1 MYLDRFGLTEKPF
14 EQTPDSRFLYLSE
27 QHGYALASVKFAVA
41 SRDPFV
47 VITGEVGSGKT
58 TLLNRALS
66 EFDDGIVA
74 ARLSHT
80 RLTGVELL
88 QLVLVELGVESFRMG
103 KAELVTT
110 LRRVVEGHAADGR
123 HVVIAIDEAQNL
135 SADALEE
142 LRLLTCIET
151 ERSKLLTVVLLGQPQ
166 LVDLLNSAG
175 LEQLRQR
182 CRLRIHIDE
191 LTAEEVGSY
200 LRHRMSVAGGH
211 YSHAF
216 APGVESLV
224 HELSGG
230 VPRLINLLCDTALT
244 ACTVDEHPQ
253 VNADVLAEV
262 TRELGW
268 AERTGVRVDPRPAAD
283 APPAGAGAAFPRL
296 RVTHR
301 GQAVPDFVLGAKRNL
316 LGRDP
321 QCAVPLESKFASR
334 RHAVI
339 AWEDDAWVLVDLN
352 STNGTVVNGRR
363 VARHRLADG
372 DVITIG
378 KYRLVF
384 AAGHEASAGT
394 GSPADSSAHPRPAL
408 GRFGLADR
416 G

>member
-27 QHGYALASVKFAVA
+27 QHSYALASVKFAVA

-66 EFDDGIVA
+66 EFDEGVVA

-80 RLTGVELL
+80 RLTDVELL
-88 QLVLVELGVESFRMG
+88 QLLLVELGIEPFRMG

-110 LRRVVEGHAADGR
+110 LRRVVEEHAAQGR
-123 HVVIAIDEAQNL
+123 HVVLAIDEAQNL
-135 SADALEE
+135 SADVLEE

-166 LVDLLNSAG
+166 LVPVLNSAG

-191 LTAEEVGSY
+191 LTADEVAHY
-200 LRHRMSVAGGH
+200 LRHRMSVAGGD
-211 YSHAF
+211 YRHAF
-216 APGVESLV
+216 APGVE
-224 HELSGG
+224 ELIHRLSSG

-244 ACTVDEHPQ
+244 ACTVDEHPH
-253 VNADVLAEV
+253 VTADVLMEV

-268 AERTGVRVDPRPAAD
+268 AERTGVRLDPWPATTAVS
-283 APPAGAGAAFPRL
+283 PPPDEPGLFPRL

-301 GQAVPDFVLGAKRNL
+301 GERAPDFVLSAQRNL
-316 LGRDP
+316 IGRDFR
-321 QCAVPLESKFASR
+321 CTVPLDSKFASR

-339 AWEDDAWVLVDLN
+339 AREDDAWVLVDLD

-363 VARHRLADG
+363 VVRHRLSDG

-378 KYRLVF
+378 KYKLVF
-384 AAGHEASAGT
+384 TQSGTDTSDHRHHDRSDSGT
-394 GSPADSSAHPRPAL
+394 G
-408 GRFGLADR
+408 
-416 G
+416 